1 MPLMKSLRRF
11 RLASLTGHVI
21 NFEPNKPI
29 NVPKAVLSEAL
40 AAGCA
45 LVDESGELLD
55 DSAME
60 RDDSS
65 VHTGFAPALRESVLI
80 LTLDGIRKHNRASEF
95 DAGGV
100 PLPDVVAKRSN
111 IETNKKEVGQL
122 WRKLLEQVNGTDDAE
137 LKLHPDA
144 VKVEVIEED
153 GATVIELHVAE
164 DDMGKVIGRN
174 GSVAKALR
182 TLLKVTAARDGEP
195 VQLEIV

>member
-80 LTLDGIRKHNRASEF
+80 LTLDGIRKHNRAGEF

-144 VKVEVIEED
+144 VKVVDIAQAD
-153 GATVIELHVAE
+153 NHADLDLLADELGLK
-164 DDMGKVIGRN
+164 DKVEGMKVRDKRQRLLAHFN
-174 GSVAKALR
+174 GSG
-182 TLLKVTAARDGEP
+182 AAE
-195 VQLEIV
+195 

>member
-144 VKVEVIEED
+144 VKVVDIAQAD
-153 GATVIELHVAE
+153 NHADLDLLADELGLK
-164 DDMGKVIGRN
+164 DKVEGMKVRDKRQRLLAHFN
-174 GSVAKALR
+174 GSG
-182 TLLKVTAARDGEP
+182 AAE
-195 VQLEIV
+195 

>member
-144 VKVEVIEED
+144 VKVVDIAQADNHADLDLLADELGLKDKVEGMKVRD
-153 GATVIELHVAE
+153 KRQRLLAHFSGSGATE
-164 DDMGKVIGRN
+164 
-174 GSVAKALR
+174 
-182 TLLKVTAARDGEP
+182 
-195 VQLEIV
+195 

>member
-80 LTLDGIRKHNRASEF
+80 LTLDGIRKHNRAGEF

-144 VKVEVIEED
+144 VKVVDIAQADNHADLDLLADELGLKDKVEGMKVRD
-153 GATVIELHVAE
+153 KRQRLLAHFSGSGATE
-164 DDMGKVIGRN
+164 
-174 GSVAKALR
+174 
-182 TLLKVTAARDGEP
+182 
-195 VQLEIV
+195 